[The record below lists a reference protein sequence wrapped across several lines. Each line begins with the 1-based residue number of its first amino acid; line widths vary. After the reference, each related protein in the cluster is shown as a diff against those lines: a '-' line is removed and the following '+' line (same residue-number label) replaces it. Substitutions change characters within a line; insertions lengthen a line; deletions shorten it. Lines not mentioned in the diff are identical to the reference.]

1 MRGKRAA
8 RKRGRRRLAQ
18 LLVTTRV
25 GRAVALRTP
34 VWASRV
40 LLSVPNKSGLARL
53 YLQTRGPRFW
63 ATGGIALSALAAGTT
78 GAFLLKARTSDG
90 Q

>member
-8 RKRGRRRLAQ
+8 RMRGRRKLLK

-25 GRAVALRTP
+25 GRAVALRMP
-34 VWASRV
+34 VWAARAF
-40 LLSVPNKSGLARL
+40 LSVPNKSGLARL
-53 YLQTRGPRFW
+53 YVQTRGPRFW
-63 ATGGIALSALAAGTT
+63 ATGGVALAALSAGAAG
-78 GAFLLKARTSDG
+78 GFLLSARARGG